1 MSFKIGQKRYSV
13 ENSTV
18 FFQSEKS
25 QTESTVAVETFTTKV
40 SSIQFTDKRIP
51 YNFETDQN
59 YYIKLK
65 VQRKNTQQNITLKL
79 TNGDDVSTA
88 SQEIDSFTVYPDF
101 SKSSVGDSSSV
112 NIYQDINIENSY
124 AIVEFIVSPN
134 SAYSY
139 LTIVLDREL
148 ADFGINKNTNSG
160 QESGVSQDALDN
172 LETLNLGRIVQISS
186 YQIQKLQNLLD
197 NIQAQKIGIQGPTGM
212 LMCINGEG
220 IRIGPSG
227 IYEIKNGYKVNFL
240 GVVRGQSQDLK
251 GSFGRDSFIIDYQYN
266 SNQTSDISNDEE
278 EGE

>member
-1 MSFKIGQKRYSV
+1 MSFKIGQKRYSA

-25 QTESTVAVETFTTKV
+25 QTEKDAAVETFTTKV

-65 VQRKNTQQNITLKL
+65 IQRKNTQQNITLKL
-79 TNGDDVSTA
+79 TNGDDVSTV
-88 SQEIDSFTVYPDF
+88 SQEIDNFTIYPDF
-101 SKSSVGDSSSV
+101 SKSNAGDSSSISN

-148 ADFGINKNTNSG
+148 ADFGINKNTSSG
-160 QESGVSQDALDN
+160 QENGVSQSDLDN
-172 LETLNLGRIVQISS
+172 LETLNLGRIIQIPS

-240 GVVRGQSQDLK
+240 GVVRGQSQDFK
-251 GSFGRDSFIIDYQYN
+251 GSFGRDSFIVDYQYN
-266 SNQTSDISNDEE
+266 SSQISDINNE